1 MATPLVAWEGCLMQV
16 NGLPNGMT
24 NGETV
29 VHTRLLLK
37 QAARYLTATYAFSLR
52 EAEEWIQQEARA
64 KRGGL
69 REVAEAIVA
78 QRTVGYHYNAPV

>member
-1 MATPLVAWEGCLMQV
+1 MTDRRLVEESFR
-16 NGLPNGMT
+16 PNM
-24 NGETV
+24 
-29 VHTRLLLK
+29 
-37 QAARYLTATYAFSLR
+37 TATCDFSPQ

-78 QRTVGYHYNAPV
+78 RRTVGYHYNAPV